1 MVKAM
6 FQYGDMKI
14 TWLGHDG
21 FKLEHGNETLVIDPF
36 KLDHEVRADYL
47 LISHEHFDHCNAE
60 DLNKVIKPNAT
71 IVVAIPACKQELSK
85 VKPPK
90 EIKYV
95 KPGDK
100 VKVGSFEVQA
110 VPAYNTNKYADP
122 GKHFHPKEDGKVGY
136 VIRTE
141 GGVSVYHTGDS
152 DVIPEMTDLKPDI
165 ALVPVSGTYVMTAD
179 EAVEAV
185 SVIKPKIAIPM
196 HFAAIVGTREDAER
210 FKKKAKV
217 EVHILEK
224 E

>member
-1 MVKAM
+1 VVNAM
-6 FQYGDMKI
+6 FQYGNMKI

-21 FKLEHGNETLVIDPF
+21 FKLEQGNETLVIDPF

-71 IVVAIPACKQELSK
+71 VVVAIPACKQELSK
-85 VKPPK
+85 VKQPK

-100 VKVGSFEVQA
+100 VKIGSFEVQA
-110 VPAYNTNKYADP
+110 VPAYNTNKYAAP
-122 GKHFHPKEDGKVGY
+122 GKHFHPKADGKVGY
-136 VIRTE
+136 VISTE

-152 DVIPEMTDLKPDI
+152 DVIPEMMDLKPDI

-185 SVIKPKIAIPM
+185 SAIKQRIAIPM
-196 HFAAIVGTREDAER
+196 HFGAIVGTKEDAER
-210 FKKKAKV
+210 FKRKAKA
-217 EVHILEK
+217 EVHILER